1 MDDLSDL
8 KNNAPRPTPLRPL
21 LGVTVLIVEDS
32 RYASEALRLLCLR
45 SGARIRRA
53 DCLASARRH
62 LTTYRPTV
70 AIVDIG
76 LPDGSGLELIRTLN
90 HATQRPPIMLATSG
104 NHREEAEFSSIEAGA
119 DGFLPKPIES
129 LAAFQQ
135 AILRHMPEENRP
147 MAPRIVSADTVTPD
161 SFAMDEDLAHVAKLM
176 DDEGVPA
183 SFISGF
189 IKGVARTGHDEAL
202 LREAEAFEM
211 SPAARDR
218 LRGLIAQRLQRKQ
231 AV

>member
-8 KNNAPRPTPLRPL
+8 GLVAPRPTPLRPL

-32 RYASEALRLLCLR
+32 RYASEAMRLLCLR

-70 AIVDIG
+70 AIIDIG

-90 HATQRPPIMLATSG
+90 NATQRPPIVLGTSG
-104 NHREEAEFSSIEAGA
+104 ADPTEAEAETLAAGA
-119 DGFLPKPIES
+119 NGFLPKPVES
-129 LAAFQQ
+129 IAVFQQ
-135 AILRHMPEENRP
+135 AIISHLPDENRP
-147 MAPRIVSADTVTPD
+147 TGPRLVNSDIVTPD
-161 SFAMDEDLAHVAKLM
+161 TFAMEEDLAHVVALM

-189 IKGVARTGHDEAL
+189 LQGIARTGHDADL
-202 LREAEAFEM
+202 LAEAANYEM
-211 SPAARDR
+211 SPEARIR
-218 LRGLIAQRLQRKQ
+218 LRDMIQARLQSKR